1 MFKILSN
8 LLTNTYTM
16 STKKTSDFVFVN
28 VSTKC
33 SPSKFMWK
41 WKWFQVFS
49 SLYISDSSG
58 PKFKRKVSFEIL
70 VKVSWSLSIMRWKL
84 VKIYKIFRSISHYK
98 SFLLKSSVIFKYL
111 IIQIFAWPDCWY
123 WFTPATAHSHKSEF

>member
-8 LLTNTYTM
+8 LLTNTYNM
-16 STKKTSDFVFVN
+16 STKKLPRLFLSM
-28 VSTKC
+28 
-33 SPSKFMWK
+33 SPSNVHLLNSCENENDSKC
-41 WKWFQVFS
+41 VLVS
-49 SLYISDSSG
+49 ISQIPLGQNSKGRSVL
-58 PKFKRKVSFEIL
+58 KSL

-111 IIQIFAWPDCWY
+111 ICQIFAWLDCW
-123 WFTPATAHSHKSEF
+123 FIPATAHSHKSEF